1 MTPKSTAGAPVAR
14 DLRALIPKLLCR
26 VCRAP
31 VELRDGEPR
40 CAAGHPFD
48 VGRRDA
54 AAPRRPLSERVFNN
68 ARVYRLKMA
77 LLGLLNPLPQ
87 DALDPWTAGREV
99 LDLGC
104 GPFQYLYDPEAPS
117 LRVGVDRAAD
127 AMERADRLY
136 PRSLH
141 LVASVG
147 EPLPF
152 ADKSFDAALLLFVL
166 HHLPPAI
173 VPEVLREA
181 ARVARRHVLVF
192 DHTRSD
198 VPWQRRVQ
206 QAYWD
211 AFDGGDLYRS
221 QAEWDALW
229 KGWRVEEQRRLGR
242 LFGNVCYFRLAL

>member
-1 MTPKSTAGAPVAR
+1 MNSDGAVAR
-14 DLRALIPKLLCR
+14 ARRDLDRLLPKLTCR
-26 VCRAP
+26 ACRAP
-31 VELRDGEPR
+31 VAWRDEAPR
-40 CAAGHPFD
+40 CEAGHVFD
-48 VGRRDA
+48 LGRSDA
-54 AAPRRPLSERVFNN
+54 AAPRRPLSERLFNN
-68 ARVYRLKMA
+68 TRVYRTKMA
-77 LLGLLNPLPQ
+77 LLGLLNPLPK

-104 GPFQYLYDPEAPS
+104 GPFQYLYDPHAPS

-127 AMERADRLY
+127 AMARADRAY

-147 EPLPF
+147 DPLPF
-152 ADKSFDAALLLFVL
+152 ADKSFDVALLLFVL

-173 VPEVLREA
+173 VPGVLLEA
-181 ARVARRHVLVF
+181 ARVARRYVLVF

-198 VPWQRRVQ
+198 VAWQRRVQ

-221 QAEWDALW
+221 QSEWDALW
-229 KGWRVEEQRRLGR
+229 RGYEVQEQRRLGR
-242 LFGNVCYFRLAL
+242 LFGNVCYFRIAL